1 MSNDPRQ
8 LNILLIEDNDEHAD
22 IIMRHLRR
30 IESMSLDVVRESLL
44 TKGLQRLA
52 ETRYDA
58 VLLDLHLPDSTFLET
73 LPRVGKVASETPVI
87 VLSSLDDRGS
97 TIKAAQEGASDFLN
111 KAHLSSELLART
123 ILSSI
128 ERKESEIKIKHQL
141 HQTAQLSELSQ
152 FALNEVNVEK
162 VKLRC
167 REILMNSLLV
177 DYVQFVEP
185 PQSGK
190 DILAQRVTD
199 DGVPF
204 LFGELNFLGMA
215 EQKDSLLKL
224 GLKSGINVVITSK
237 DAEIPPIVMLVYD
250 HRDRTFKYDE
260 IEFVKA
266 VANILS
272 SVVTHAYLEKLL
284 QQKIE
289 SLKQAHQKKDEFL
302 ATLSHELRTPLNI
315 ITGYLEIIRE
325 TQPDSEEYFNAMSII
340 DSNLKIE
347 TRLIGEILDMS
358 RIITGKMKLDLS
370 FYALDD
376 MIDSS
381 IESLSLAMAAKK
393 IHLEMHVA
401 PNLGRM
407 WGDRDRMR
415 QVIWNLVSNAV
426 KFTPPEGR
434 VKIFANKVNDLFE
447 FSIEDNGVGIKE
459 ENQSDVFN
467 RFWQEDAAI
476 TRQHMGL
483 GLGLGIVRH
492 IVELHGGTVEV
503 FSAGRGKGAKF
514 TIRVPIQQVR
524 AVESAPV
531 EKPSE
536 EPKPLANRNLQGL
549 HLLAIDDSED
559 SLNLLQHLL
568 KKSGATVE
576 GTSNPQ
582 QGLDMAK
589 KDGYDVIICD
599 IGMPVLDGYSLI
611 QELRNWEEQ
620 KGMPS
625 TSAIALTAYVGQ
637 EDIDRALSVG
647 FQAHM
652 AKPLNLP
659 LLKQKIIELAPGDS
673 SLPAAQP

>member
-1 MSNDPRQ
+1 VKVDPR
-8 LNILLIEDNDEHAD
+8 NFDILLIEDNEEHAD
-22 IIMRHLRR
+22 IIVRHLRR
-30 IESMSLDVVRESLL
+30 IDSMNINVTKESLL
-44 TKGLQRLA
+44 AKGLQQLA
-52 ETRYDA
+52 EKKFDA
-58 VLLDLHLPDSTFLET
+58 VLLDLHLPDSPFMET
-73 LPRVGKVASETPVI
+73 LPRVSKIASETPVI
-87 VLSSLDDRGS
+87 VLSALDDRDS
-97 TIKAAQEGASDFLN
+97 TIKAAQEGAADFLN

-141 HQTAQLSELSQ
+141 HQTALLSDLSQ
-152 FALNEVNVEK
+152 FALKEVNVDR

-177 DYVQFVEP
+177 DYVQFMEP
-185 PQSGK
+185 PERGK
-190 DILAQRVTD
+190 ESLAQRAR

-204 LFGELNFLGMA
+204 LFSELEFLGMDG
-215 EQKDSLLKL
+215 QKEVLLKS

-237 DAEIPPIVMLVYD
+237 DIEIQPIVMMIYD
-250 HRDRTFKYDE
+250 HRERIFKFDE

-315 ITGYLEIIRE
+315 ITGYLEIVRDSE
-325 TQPDSEEYFNAMSII
+325 PQSEEYDNAMQII
-340 DSNLKIE
+340 DANLKIE
-347 TRLIGEILDMS
+347 TRLIAEILDMS

-370 FYALDD
+370 FYALDE

-393 IHLEMHVA
+393 IHLEIHVA
-401 PNLGRM
+401 PHLGRM

-426 KFTPPEGR
+426 KFTPLDGTI
-434 VKIFANKVNDLFE
+434 KIFANKVNDLFE
-447 FSIEDNGVGIKE
+447 FSIEDNGVGIIA

-467 RFWQEDAAI
+467 RFWQEDSAI

-492 IVELHGGTVEV
+492 IVELHGGTVDV
-503 FSAGRGKGAKF
+503 FSEGRNKGARF

-524 AVESAPV
+524 AVDPIPV
-531 EKPSE
+531 EKPVVHE
-536 EPKPLANRNLQGL
+536 GPLANLNLQGM

-559 SLNLLQHLL
+559 SLNLLKHLL
-568 KKSGATVE
+568 KKSGAQVE
-576 GTSNPQ
+576 GTSDPQ
-582 QGLDMAK
+582 QGLAMAK
-589 KDGYDVIICD
+589 RDGYDVIICD
-599 IGMPVLDGYSLI
+599 IGMPVLDGYSLMR
-611 QELRNWEEQ
+611 ELREWEEE
-620 KGMPS
+620 KGKPV
-625 TSAIALTAYVGQ
+625 TSAIALTAYVGK
-637 EDIDRALSVG
+637 EDVDKALSVG

-652 AKPLNLP
+652 PKPLNLP
-659 LLKQKIIELAPGDS
+659 LLKQKILELAPAGDAS
-673 SLPAAQP
+673 SMASN

>member
-1 MSNDPRQ
+1 MKVDPKK
-8 LNILLIEDNDEHAD
+8 LDILLIEDNDEHAE
-22 IIMRHLRR
+22 IISRHLRR
-30 IESMSLDVVRESLL
+30 VDSMAITVTREFYLA
-44 TKGLQRLA
+44 KGVQRLT
-52 ETRYDA
+52 EKKFDA
-58 VLLDLHLPDSTFLET
+58 VLLDLHLPDSNFMET
-73 LPRVGKVASETPVI
+73 LPRVARVAGEAPII
-87 VLSSLDDRGS
+87 VLSALDDRGS
-97 TIKAAQEGASDFLN
+97 TIKAAQDGASDFLN
-111 KAHLSSELLART
+111 KAHLSSELMART

-141 HQTAQLSELSQ
+141 HQTALLSDLSQ
-152 FALNEVNVEK
+152 FALNEVNAEK

-167 REILMNSLLV
+167 RQILMNSLLV
-177 DYVQFVEP
+177 DYVHFTEP
-185 PQSGK
+185 PEAGK
-190 DILAQRVTD
+190 MALAQRPS

-204 LFGELNFLGMA
+204 LFGELEFLGMQH
-215 EQKDSLLKL
+215 EKEMMLRS
-224 GLKSGINVVITSK
+224 GLRSGVNVVIVSK
-237 DAEIPPIVMLVYD
+237 DVEIPPLVMMIYD

-260 IEFVKA
+260 IEFIKA

-272 SVVTHAYLEKLL
+272 SVLTHVYLEKLL

-315 ITGYLEIIRE
+315 ITGYLEIVRE
-325 TQPDSEEYFNAMSII
+325 SQPGSEEYQSAMEII
-340 DSNLKIE
+340 DTNLKIE

-370 FYALDD
+370 FYALDE

-393 IHLEMHVA
+393 IHLELHVS

-426 KFTPPEGR
+426 KFTPQEGII
-434 VKIFANKVNDLFE
+434 KIFANKVNDLFE
-447 FSIEDNGVGIKE
+447 FTIEDNGVGIIA
-459 ENQSDVFN
+459 ENQQDVFN
-467 RFWQEDAAI
+467 RFWQEDSAI

-503 FSAGRGKGAKF
+503 FSAGRNQGTRF
-514 TIRVPIQQVR
+514 TIHVPIQQLR
-524 AVESAPV
+524 AVDATPV
-531 EKPSE
+531 EKPP
-536 EPKPLANRNLQGL
+536 EPEQTVPNKNLRGM

-576 GTSNPQ
+576 GTSDPQ
-582 QGLDMAK
+582 RGLDLAK
-589 KDGYDVIICD
+589 NTGYDVIICD
-599 IGMPVLDGYSLI
+599 IGMPILDGYSLI
-611 QELRNWEEQ
+611 SQLRQWEEAQ
-620 KGMPS
+620 GRPA
-625 TSAIALTAYVGQ
+625 TSAIALTAYVGK
-637 EDIDRALSVG
+637 EDIDKALSVG

-652 AKPLNLP
+652 PKPLNLP
-659 LLKQKIIELAPGDS
+659 LLKQKILELAPSGS
-673 SLPAAQP
+673 STSIASN

>member
-1 MSNDPRQ
+1 MKDTPRKF
-8 LNILLIEDNDEHAD
+8 NILLIEDNDEHAE
-22 IIMRHLRR
+22 IIARHLRR
-30 IESMSLDVVRESLL
+30 IDSMSIDLSRETHLV
-44 TKGLQRLA
+44 KGLQRLT
-52 ETRYDA
+52 ESKFDA
-58 VLLDLHLPDSTFLET
+58 VLLDLHLPDSPFLET
-73 LPRVGKVASETPVI
+73 LPRVSKVASEIPVI
-87 VLSSLDDRGS
+87 VLSALDDRDS
-97 TIKAAQEGASDFLN
+97 TIKAAQEGAADFLN
-111 KAHLSSELLART
+111 KAHLSSEILART

-141 HQTAQLSELSQ
+141 HQTALLSELSQ
-152 FALNEVNVEK
+152 FALNEVNIEK

-167 REILMNSLLV
+167 REIIMNSLLV
-177 DYVQFVEP
+177 DFVQFAETPESVKV
-185 PQSGK
+185 S
-190 DILAQRVTD
+190 LAQRAR

-204 LFGELNFLGMA
+204 LFSELEFLGMEA
-215 EQKDSLLKL
+215 QKVQLLKM
-224 GLKSGINVVITSK
+224 GLKSGINVVITTK
-237 DAEIPPIVMLVYD
+237 DIDVQPIVMMIYD
-250 HRDRTFKYDE
+250 HRERNFKYDE

-272 SVVTHAYLEKLL
+272 SVATHAYLEKLL

-315 ITGYLEIIRE
+315 ITGYLEIVRDSD
-325 TQPDSEEYFNAMSII
+325 PHSEEYSGALEII
-340 DSNLKIE
+340 DSNLKVE

-370 FYALDD
+370 FYALDE

-381 IESLSLAMAAKK
+381 IESLSLAMEAKK
-393 IHLEMHVA
+393 IHLEMHIA

-426 KFTPPEGR
+426 KFTPVDG
-434 VKIFANKVNDLFE
+434 VIKIFANKVNDLFE
-447 FSIEDNGVGIKE
+447 FSIEDNGVGIVA
-459 ENQSDVFN
+459 ENQDDVFN
-467 RFWQEDAAI
+467 RFWQEDSAI

-503 FSAGRGKGAKF
+503 FSAGRNKGARF

-524 AVESAPV
+524 AVDTSPSEKPVEV
-531 EKPSE
+531 EKP
-536 EPKPLANRNLQGL
+536 LGNMNLQGM
-549 HLLAIDDSED
+549 HVLAIDDSED

-576 GTSNPQ
+576 GTSDPQ
-582 QGLDMAK
+582 KGLAMAK
-589 KDGYDVIICD
+589 HDGYDVIICD
-599 IGMPVLDGYSLI
+599 IGMPILDGYSLI
-611 QELRNWEEQ
+611 RKLREWEEQ
-620 KGMPS
+620 KGMPT
-625 TSAIALTAYVGQ
+625 TSAIALTAYVGK
-637 EDIDRALSVG
+637 EDVEKALSVG

-652 AKPLNLP
+652 PKPLNLP
-659 LLKQKIIELAPGDS
+659 LLKKKILELAPSGES
-673 SLPAAQP
+673 SSASAN

>member
-1 MSNDPRQ
+1 MKADTKN
-8 LNILLIEDNDEHAD
+8 LNILLIEDNDEHAE
-22 IIMRHLRR
+22 IIKRHVGR
-30 IESMSLDVVRESLL
+30 IESMTVHVTRESLL
-44 TKGLQRLA
+44 AKGIQALT
-52 ETRYDA
+52 EKKFDA
-58 VLLDLHLPDSTFLET
+58 ILLDLHLPDSDFMET
-73 LPRVGKVASETPVI
+73 LPKITKAASEVPII
-87 VLSSLDDRGS
+87 VLSALDDRDS

-111 KAHLSSELLART
+111 KAQLSSEILART

-141 HQTAQLSELSQ
+141 HQTALLSELSQ
-152 FALNEVNVEK
+152 FALNEVIVEK

-177 DYVQFVEP
+177 DFVSFAAP
-185 PQSGK
+185 PEAGRQSLEK
-190 DILAQRVTD
+190 RDR

-204 LFGELNFLGMA
+204 IFSDLEFLGMH
-215 EQKDSLLKL
+215 EDKL
-224 GLKSGINVVITSK
+224 RLLKSGLRSGVNVVITSK
-237 DAEIPPIVMLVYD
+237 DLEIEPIVMMIYD
-250 HRDRTFKYDE
+250 HRERVFQYDE
-260 IEFVKA
+260 MEFIKA

-272 SVVTHAYLEKLL
+272 SVMTHAYLERQL

-315 ITGYLEIIRE
+315 ITGYLEILKDA
-325 TQPDSEEYFNAMSII
+325 QAGSEEFTSAMDII

-347 TRLIGEILDMS
+347 TRLIGEILDVS

-370 FYALDD
+370 FYALDE

-381 IESLSLAMAAKK
+381 IESLSLAMAAKR
-393 IHLEMHVA
+393 IHLELHIA
-401 PNLGRM
+401 PQLGRM

-426 KFTPPEGR
+426 KFTNSEGTI
-434 VKIFANKVNDLFE
+434 KIFANRVGELFE
-447 FSIEDNGVGIKE
+447 FTIEDNGVGIIA
-459 ENQSDVFN
+459 ENQKDVFN
-467 RFWQEDAAI
+467 RFWQEDSAI

-503 FSAGRGKGAKF
+503 FSAGRGQGTRF
-514 TIRVPIQQVR
+514 TIQVPIQQLR
-524 AVESAPV
+524 AVDSTPV
-531 EKPSE
+531 EKAP
-536 EPKPLANRNLQGL
+536 EPQQVIPNRNLQGM

-568 KKSGATVE
+568 RKSGATVE

-582 QGLDMAK
+582 EGLALAK
-589 KDGYDVIICD
+589 KDDFDVIICD
-599 IGMPVLDGYSLI
+599 IGMPILDGYSLMRS
-611 QELRNWEEQ
+611 LRDWEYSN
-620 KGMPS
+620 GRRNV
-625 TSAIALTAYVGQ
+625 SAIALTAYVGK
-637 EDIDRALSVG
+637 EDIDKALEVG

-652 AKPLNLP
+652 PKPLNLP
-659 LLKQKIIELAPGDS
+659 LLKQKILELVTTDGS
-673 SLPAAQP
+673 SSSMASN